1 MAQKAGLYLRVIDPG
16 RTRPPEERAE
26 ATVQGT
32 QDWMRYETT
41 IDVPADSVFVLFG
54 ISLTGPGQVW
64 VTNVQLDA
72 ERERAR
78 PRASQPASGG
88 GWP

>member
-41 IDVPADSVFVLFG
+41 IDVPADSVFVLYG

-72 ERERAR
+72 VSSAVLADR
-78 PRASQPASGG
+78 
-88 GWP
+88 